1 MKSDRDEILSMEYA
15 SCSLVLE
22 MDVTWRCADGTTR
35 TERNTA
41 LGYLTDEENIAANY
55 EGSDAQREILAFTE
69 AVKAKD
75 PRALAEVK
83 RVLYATRRASELTA
97 REHYYDRREHGHVAA
112 S

>member
-35 TERNTA
+35 TERNVV
-41 LGYLTDEENIAANY
+41 LGYLT
-55 EGSDAQREILAFTE
+55 EGSDAQRLAFTE
-69 AVKAKD
+69 AVRAKD

-83 RVLYATRRASELTA
+83 RTLYATRGHPLTA
-97 REHYYDRREHGHVAA
+97 REHYYDRTEHDHD
-112 S
+112 